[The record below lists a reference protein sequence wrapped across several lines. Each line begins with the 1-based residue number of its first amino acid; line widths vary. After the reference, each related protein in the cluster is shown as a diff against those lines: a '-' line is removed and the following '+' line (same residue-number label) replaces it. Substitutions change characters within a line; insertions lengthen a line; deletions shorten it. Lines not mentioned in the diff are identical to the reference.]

1 MRRWSQ
7 EEQVF
12 EPLGE
17 GESMAYAEGVRN
29 MDFDKYLG
37 AYPMANYEQ
46 WVGLSNYLAQTV
58 IDRLD
63 PLNHY
68 VLSEGKERQ
77 MRDQEDKAQAPLEG
91 GDEVDSTLEALQKQV
106 EEEEVK

>member
-37 AYPMANYEQ
+37 AYPMGNY
-46 WVGLSNYLAQTV
+46 
-58 IDRLD
+58 
-63 PLNHY
+63 
-68 VLSEGKERQ
+68 
-77 MRDQEDKAQAPLEG
+77 
-91 GDEVDSTLEALQKQV
+91 
-106 EEEEVK
+106 